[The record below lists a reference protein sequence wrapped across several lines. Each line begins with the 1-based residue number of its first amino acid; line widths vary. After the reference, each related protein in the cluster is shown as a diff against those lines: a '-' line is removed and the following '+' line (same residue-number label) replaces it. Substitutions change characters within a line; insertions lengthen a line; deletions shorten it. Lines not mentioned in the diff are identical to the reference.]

1 MISKICSSFK
11 LANLFKGFLCK
22 RIASPMQTARITNMA
37 LGIKN
42 VFEKENDP
50 SSKIGKTLDLIVGF
64 KKENPQ
70 DFDELFQILKDL
82 IQEYEKNPDEVKQ
95 NLTEIIKQQGK
106 A

>member
-1 MISKICSSFK
+1 MISKICPSIK

-22 RIASPMQTARITNMA
+22 RIANPVQTARITNMV
-37 LGIKN
+37 LNIKN

-50 SSKIGKTLDLIVGF
+50 SNKIGKTLDLIVGF

-70 DFDELFQILKDL
+70 DFDELFEILKDL

-95 NLTEIIKQQGK
+95 NLTEIIK
-106 A
+106 

>member
-1 MISKICSSFK
+1 MFSQICSTIK

-22 RIASPMQTARITNMA
+22 RIANPVQSARIANMV
-37 LGIKN
+37 LDIKK

-50 SSKIGKTLDLIVGF
+50 SNKIGKTLDLIVGF

-82 IQEYEKNPDEVKQ
+82 IQEYEQNPDEIKQ
-95 NLTEIIKQQGK
+95 NLKEILK
-106 A
+106 